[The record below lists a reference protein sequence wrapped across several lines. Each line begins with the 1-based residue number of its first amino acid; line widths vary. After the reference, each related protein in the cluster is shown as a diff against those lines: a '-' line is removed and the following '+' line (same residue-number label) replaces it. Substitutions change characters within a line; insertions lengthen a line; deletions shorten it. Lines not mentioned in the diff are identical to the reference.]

1 MGLFNKGKKENKDV
15 KMVCPNCKHEWT
27 MSKFVYMTT
36 PYAQRGVNQLFV
48 CSKCGSHNIDYLTR
62 IIGYLKRVSSFNEAR
77 QIEESMR
84 SYTD

>member
-1 MGLFNKGKKENKDV
+1 MGLFNKEKKENKDV

-48 CSKCGSHNIDYLTR
+48 CSKCGSQGKKN
-62 IIGYLKRVSSFNEAR
+62 
-77 QIEESMR
+77 
-84 SYTD
+84 